1 MQEEGD
7 RKGEKERVR
16 RLGHHLLGVQEFQVD
31 LWGQED
37 LVVPVVGWKRHTNV
51 KNVPSSLPRP
61 PKCVISLVALDTHRL
76 SRQPTWPNLSIV
88 SLEEVE
94 MVKQSHL
101 AVP

>member
-76 SRQPTWPNLSIV
+76 SR
-88 SLEEVE
+88 
-94 MVKQSHL
+94 
-101 AVP
+101 